1 MKFLLGLSL
10 LVLVTLVCVEATPE
24 VGDEMLLMV
33 LDTADKLKMLTL
45 KHIAACRNKVQT
57 YFRED
62 DLGEKI
68 ADVLVVCEFHSILSM
83 SYRFPLNMISF
94 IDDRL
99 TIEIRFWQLQEVSYL
114 NHPFSSKYQSF
125 AKFYSFRLSLTSHVP
140 IHVHSPP
147 PHELP
152 LSHWKQSMESKLFEE
167 ITSPVNIQLPIQ
179 YM

>member
-24 VGDEMLLMV
+24 VGDEMLLKRMV

-68 ADVLVVCEFHSILSM
+68 ADVLVVLLK
-83 SYRFPLNMISF
+83 RLNK
-94 IDDRL
+94 RL
-99 TIEIRFWQLQEVSYL
+99 ENCLK
-114 NHPFSSKYQSF
+114 SSN
-125 AKFYSFRLSLTSHVP
+125 L
-140 IHVHSPP
+140 
-147 PHELP
+147 E
-152 LSHWKQSMESKLFEE
+152 
-167 ITSPVNIQLPIQ
+167 
-179 YM
+179 